1 VALECVEFLEV
12 SKSSRL
18 EELRQ
23 GLEKRFLLSTAFSS
37 TEKQAKL
44 KGEIGGRL
52 ETVPA
57 ENNATEEPLIAS

>member
-1 VALECVEFLEV
+1 MALECVEFLEV

-23 GLEKRFLLSTAFSS
+23 GLQKRFLLSTVFLS
-37 TEKQAKL
+37 TEEQETL
-44 KGEIGGRL
+44 KGKIGGRL
-52 ETVPA
+52 ETTPA